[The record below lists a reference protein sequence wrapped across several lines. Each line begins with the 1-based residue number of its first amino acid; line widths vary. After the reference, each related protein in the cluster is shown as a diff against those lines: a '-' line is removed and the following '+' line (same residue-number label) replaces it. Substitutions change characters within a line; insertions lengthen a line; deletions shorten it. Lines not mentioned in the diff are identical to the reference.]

1 MGNYWRYM
9 KDLIDV
15 VCAVIRKGD
24 KILVTQRGQLM
35 SLPLKWEFPGGKI
48 EQDEDEQVA
57 LHREIM
63 EELNISIR
71 IVKKLPTELKADE
84 VFSINLIPFL
94 AEYVDGEIILEEHHA
109 YRFLHFSQLEEL
121 DWAAADIPVVR
132 AVMQMDLPSSF

>member
-1 MGNYWRYM
+1 M
-9 KDLIDV
+9 KELVNV

-24 KILVTQRGQLM
+24 KILVTQRSEMM

-71 IVKKLPTELKADE
+71 IVRKLPTFLELGED
-84 VFSINLIPFL
+84 FTINLIPFL
-94 AEYVDGEIILEEHHA
+94 AEYVDGEITLEEHHA
-109 YRFLHFSQLEEL
+109 YRYIHVSHLEEL

-132 AVMQMDLPSSF
+132 AVMQMDLPSAF